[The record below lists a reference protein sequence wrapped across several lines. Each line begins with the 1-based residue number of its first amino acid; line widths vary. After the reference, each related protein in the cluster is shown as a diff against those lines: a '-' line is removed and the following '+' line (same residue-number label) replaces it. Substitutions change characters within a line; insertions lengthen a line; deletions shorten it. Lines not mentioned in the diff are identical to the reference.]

1 MRSVVNWLANILLVL
16 VILTFAFLLVVSNF
30 LSGRAA
36 IVLSGS
42 MEPVLPRGAL
52 AFTMAVDP
60 AEVKVGDIITYDFDD
75 DPKLTTSHRVV
86 EILTE
91 DGQIAFRTKGD
102 ANEDID
108 PQTVRVEN
116 LRGRVFFHIPYVGRW
131 SRMALSYLQG
141 WPGLVIFVAIPT
153 ALILTS
159 SVTGLMRG
167 RNPRQRH
174 LQVIERRRRQWKAF
188 TR

>member
-1 MRSVVNWLANILLVL
+1 
-16 VILTFAFLLVVSNF
+16 
-30 LSGRAA
+30 
-36 IVLSGS
+36 
-42 MEPVLPRGAL
+42 
-52 AFTMAVDP
+52 
-60 AEVKVGDIITYDFDD
+60 VGDIITFDFDD

-131 SRMALSYLQG
+131 SRTALSYLQS
-141 WPGLVIFVAIPT
+141 WPGLVIFVAVPT

-159 SVTGLMRG
+159 TVTGLMRG
-167 RNPRQRH
+167 RNPRQRR
-174 LQVIERRRRQWKAF
+174 LQLIERRRRQWKAF